1 MTKQA
6 KRAQSFRDSR
16 RCELGIGVRCRCRCR
31 GELHAAKRFGD
42 EPTIL
47 DFAGLEPSDPH
58 WVRLTRRNRPRYM
71 DVPLP
76 LAGAELEADAR
87 H

>member
-1 MTKQA
+1 MKA

-31 GELHAAKRFGD
+31 GELHGRKRFGD

-47 DFAGLEPSDPH
+47 DFAALDHEDPH
-58 WVRLTRRNRPRYM
+58 WVKLTRRNRPRYV
-71 DVPLP
+71 DVELP
-76 LAGAELEADAR
+76 FEGTALDGHVWD
-87 H
+87 